1 VQVSCKGPVQ
11 AVLVLTLDPIPLS
24 DGSPEKVLYD
34 KKIELRDDGI
44 IKRDPG
50 LHLEAVNWGFA
61 PSRPQLVPM
70 VAPET
75 LFADV
80 DL

>member
-1 VQVSCKGPVQ
+1 MSCKGPVQ

-50 LHLEAVNWGFA
+50 LHLVAVNWGFA